1 MMFIINNRSHKM
13 AARLRSVV
21 RRTERERARE
31 RERERETVAWRLGVN
46 LISVSDWKNLN
57 EESFN

>member
-21 RRTERERARE
+21 RRTERERE
-31 RERERETVAWRLGVN
+31 RVAWRLGVN
-46 LISVSDWKNLN
+46 LVSVSDWKNLT